1 MHVGEQGSQL
11 GFAGRGDN
19 DGDDGGHAVERGVEK
34 IGGVIA
40 EGNVASSF
48 GAGVGERKI
57 GGVGMDLKEHGG
69 GANNTAVVGEFG
81 EVAEKTFLGGENG
94 SSRIR
99 LEGGEGGD
107 SFKGGDVIGSGII

>member
-1 MHVGEQGSQL
+1 M
-11 GFAGRGDN
+11 
-19 DGDDGGHAVERGVEK
+19 GGVVSKGVET
-34 IGGVIA
+34 
-40 EGNVASSF
+40 SSF

-94 SSRIR
+94 SSRIG

-107 SFKGGDVIGSGII
+107 SFKGGGVIGSGIM

>member
-48 GAGVGERKI
+48 GAGVGEREV
-57 GGVGMDLKEHGG
+57 GGVRVALEEHVGG
-69 GANNTAVVGEFG
+69 TDGTAVVGVFG
-81 EVAEKTFLGGENG
+81 DISNKAVEGFHEVDCGL
-94 SSRIR
+94 
-99 LEGGEGGD
+99 
-107 SFKGGDVIGSGII
+107 

>member
-1 MHVGEQGSQL
+1 M
-11 GFAGRGDN
+11 
-19 DGDDGGHAVERGVEK
+19 GGVVSKGVET
-34 IGGVIA
+34 
-40 EGNVASSF
+40 SSF

-99 LEGGEGGD
+99 LEGGEGSD
-107 SFKGGDVIGSGII
+107 SFEGGDVIGSGIV